1 MGPNSYT
8 EGPVPESP
16 WLIYCDGARGN
27 AGAGAAAI
35 LISPSGVKLRYVV
48 RLQFTKETD
57 KCTINITE
65 YEVILL
71 GSTSYEPRG
80 SEMHN

>member
-8 EGPVPESP
+8 EGLVPKSP

-27 AGAGAAAI
+27 ARAGATAI

-48 RLQFTKETD
+48 RLQFTMETD
-57 KCTINITE
+57 KYTNNITE

-71 GSTSYEPRG
+71 GSTSYEPSGFRDA
-80 SEMHN
+80 